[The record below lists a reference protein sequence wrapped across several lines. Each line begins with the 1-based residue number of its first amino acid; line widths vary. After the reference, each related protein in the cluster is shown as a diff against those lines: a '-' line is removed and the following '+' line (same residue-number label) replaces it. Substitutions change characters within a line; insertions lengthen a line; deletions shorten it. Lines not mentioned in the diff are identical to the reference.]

1 MLPIPR
7 VWTDNTLG
15 VPVLEVHYQWN
26 ECTVI
31 MIFMHGKKTVLL
43 ISDEFLQI
51 YTDRVFGRFPPVSGE
66 GLDCQWVHRN
76 NGTSGHFWR

>member
-51 YTDRVFGRFPPVSGE
+51 YTEQSLWTFSSSVGGGTGLPVGS
-66 GLDCQWVHRN
+66 
-76 NGTSGHFWR
+76 